1 VWRHIVT
8 GQKIPHLHVTFEIKF
23 THFWRSI
30 IDRVYTFWISIWARV
45 AMLELLFL
53 KKSIPNR
60 TKRLLKSNFH
70 MHSNT
75 KLGNFVFEE
84 GLQGKDWVRSNDA
97 FQREIVAQVTFEQV
111 DGKVYH
117 FFIERLLLVALAL
130 TWRLLEDVNVDL
142 KVVRVHRVDIS
153 EVDGPEW

>member
-1 VWRHIVT
+1 
-8 GQKIPHLHVTFEIKF
+8 
-23 THFWRSI
+23 
-30 IDRVYTFWISIWARV
+30 
-45 AMLELLFL
+45 
-53 KKSIPNR
+53 
-60 TKRLLKSNFH
+60 